1 MRNLKIVICLFLFFS
16 FITATIS
23 STIYES
29 ELHRFKVTKV
39 TGGLNN
45 PWGID
50 FLSANKLIVT
60 EKNGAIKIIS
70 VTDGS
75 QQLVRGGPTVSTC
88 GQGGLMDV
96 LLHPKHSDNNLVYF
110 SLSKE
115 IDNVCG
121 TEVVKAK
128 IENLEINDKQTIFV
142 ALPKNQDHRHF
153 GSRLLFDQD
162 GYLLISLGDRG
173 HRPFGHDPST
183 HPGSIIP
190 ITHDGDI
197 PNDNPFLGI
206 DNIKPE
212 TLSYGHRNIQ
222 GLALDENNGIV
233 WSVEH
238 GPQGGCELNIIK
250 PGKNYGWAQITYG
263 RNYKTNAKI
272 GTGTEREDVEPPV
285 YYWTPSNAPSGLAHY
300 DESAFPKW
308 QGDLFVSSL
317 TFELISRL
325 EIKNS
330 SVVNEERLLENEY
343 GRIRH
348 VQVGPDGH
356 IYFLTDSEDGKV
368 LRIQPL

>member
-1 MRNLKIVICLFLFFS
+1 MGNLKIVISFFLFFS
-16 FITATIS
+16 CITSAIS
-23 STIYES
+23 SSIYES
-29 ELHRFKVTKV
+29 QRHRFKVTKV
-39 TGGLNN
+39 ADGLNN

-60 EKNGAIKIIS
+60 EKNGTIKIIS

-75 QQLVRGGPTVSTC
+75 QQLVRGGPTVSPC
-88 GQGGLMDV
+88 GQGGLMDI

-110 SLSKE
+110 SLSKK
-115 IDNVCG
+115 IDDVCG

-128 IENLEINDKQTIFV
+128 IENLRISDKETVFV
-142 ALPKNQDHRHF
+142 ALPKNRDHRHF

-173 HRPFGHDPST
+173 HRPFGQDPST
-183 HPGSIIP
+183 HPGSLIR
-190 ITHDGDI
+190 ITQDGEI
-197 PNDNPFLGI
+197 PNHNPFLSI

-222 GLALDENNGIV
+222 GLALDEDNGIV

-250 PGKNYGWAQITYG
+250 PGRNYGWAQITYG
-263 RNYKTNAKI
+263 RNYKTGTKI
-272 GTGTEREDVEPPV
+272 GEGTEREDVEPPV
-285 YYWTPSNAPSGLAHY
+285 YYWTPSNAPSGLAY
-300 DESAFPKW
+300 YNESAFPEW
-308 QGDLFVSSL
+308 RGNLFVSSL

-330 SVVNEERLLENEY
+330 RVVNEERLLEKEY

-348 VQVGPDGH
+348 VQMGPEGH
-356 IYFLTDSEDGKV
+356 IYFLTDAEGGKV